1 MAKHPKRRNRKFRRY
16 LKGQIDLDFALG
28 TIAKNAMVSAA
39 TPDTVIER
47 TLVTS
52 IVASYAYGEHT
63 PDQGPFRIGVA
74 HSDYSAT
81 EILEWVDNAG
91 SWSEADLVG
100 KEVSARKIREIGVF
114 TGALAQ
120 GRLNDGKPIKTKL
133 NWILTTG
140 QTLDFWVINEDDSSF
155 TTGTDV
161 TVNGH
166 ANLWPQ

>member
-1 MAKHPKRRNRKFRRY
+1 MANKPRKAPRRRRRY

-28 TIAKNAMVSAA
+28 TIDKDTMVSAA
-39 TPDTVIER
+39 VPDVVIER
-47 TLVTS
+47 TLVSS
-52 IVASYAYGEHT
+52 IVATYAYGEHT

-81 EILEWVDNAG
+81 EILEYINNAG
-91 SWSEADLVG
+91 SWNEGDLLG
-100 KEVSARKIREIGVF
+100 KEISSRKIREIGVF

-140 QTLDFWVINEDDSSF
+140 KTLDFWVISEDDTVF

-161 TVNGH
+161 TINGH